1 MVFQVLMLTLQNDP
15 PSLDSGAEDK
25 EQYKAYG
32 KTFRKMISECLQKD
46 PSKRP
51 TATELLKHQF
61 FKNKAKDK
69 SWLQKTLVANAPSI
83 EARVPR
89 QKPQR
94 GASGRL
100 HRNPDGDWVWSSDSD
115 DESDEEDSSHP
126 ASAEPRN
133 PSPVAPAKQL
143 EQLSMVLLFN
153 PQRNQKIQKLFFLF
167 KVEVNQ
173 KTLNIVL
180 RMRNRRKELNDIR
193 FEYQPT
199 KDTADGIA
207 QELLSTG
214 TPFFLLFCIQQKK
227 KNLQNSRGIVMVLSD
242 CCELTNFFWILN
254 QTHKFVSN
262 RYIHLNHLNFTNFFP
277 PINFNQFR
285 YFYRVDL

>member
-1 MVFQVLMLTLQNDP
+1 MLTLQNDP

-153 PQRNQKIQKLFFLF
+153 PGKKNQKNQKLFFLF

-214 TPFFLLFCIQQKK
+214 TPFFLLFCIQQKEK
-227 KNLQNSRGIVMVLSD
+227 SS
-242 CCELTNFFWILN
+242 
-254 QTHKFVSN
+254 KFSWN
-262 RYIHLNHLNFTNFFP
+262 CDGS
-277 PINFNQFR
+277 Q
-285 YFYRVDL
+285 